1 MIYDYVV
8 TLKNERRKS
17 IDMISI
23 LSILLSAVAFFSVM
37 LRNTGSSYI
46 FIVAA
51 TLLLAGLAWILY
63 NKKKHPGHTRYSKL
77 LIVAGITWFAMPYI
91 PWVGFFVLLLSL
103 LEKPAKMPLEI
114 GFTHDRVVINNL
126 IRKKYSWQAFNNV
139 LLKDG
144 LLTLDFKNNRILQK
158 ETLDEEGDAEEEEFN
173 EYCNG
178 QLRNRFL
185 NAVRSV

>member
-17 IDMISI
+17 IDLISV
-23 LSILLSAVAFFSVM
+23 LAILLSAVAFLSVM
-37 LRNTGSSYI
+37 LRNTGSSFI

-51 TLLLAGLAWILY
+51 TLLLAGLAWIWY
-63 NKKKHPGHTRYSKL
+63 NNKQKPGQTRYSKL
-77 LIVAGITWFAMPYI
+77 LIVAGITWFAMPYL

-114 GFTHDRVVINNL
+114 GFTHDRVVMNNL
-126 IRKKYSWQAFNNV
+126 LRKKYSWQVFNNV

-158 ETLDEEGDAEEEEFN
+158 ETLDEEGDAEEKEFN
-173 EYCNG
+173 DYCTE
-178 QLRNRFL
+178 QLRKSYL
-185 NAVRSV
+185 NPVSSI